1 MKTNLRYGRTCF
13 LSLSALL
20 LSAALLQSQSAAPIN
35 PYSVESSVDWKARI
49 LKVRVTLDLGA
60 AGLRLPAGRLE
71 AERMTLR
78 DLPALSKDAL
88 FAVRVDSMRDV
99 RRTITEGTLPAEMI
113 LSLPKAA
120 RLASSSLTKD
130 LRGYR
135 ADYELPLDTVAGLY
149 TSGAYPAPMTAPIDA
164 VPTRDYSGI
173 VIYAKGELPVH
184 GEGLRA
190 RAAPCL
196 FPRIYDQTMRLIL
209 DKTMTSPETLASGG
223 MLAYSDGI
231 DVESWSRVGGD
242 PLRVMA
248 LEVFGEGRT
257 DYVISREDAQKI
269 LSSAANRELLRL
281 GKIVVVLDL

>member
-1 MKTNLRYGRTCF
+1 MKTNPRYGRTCF

-20 LSAALLQSQSAAPIN
+20 LSAALLQSQSTAPIN

-113 LSLPKAA
+113 LSLPKEA

-135 ADYELPLDTVAGLY
+135 ADYELSLDTVAGLY
-149 TSGAYPAPMTAPIDA
+149 TSGSHPAPMAAPIDA

-173 VIYAKGELPVH
+173 IIYAKGELPVH

-190 RAAPCL
+190 RAVPCL
-196 FPRIYDQTMRLIL
+196 FPRIYDQNMRLVF
-209 DKTMTSPETLASGG
+209 DKTMTSPEALASGG
-223 MLAYSDGI
+223 MLAYTEDIGI
-231 DVESWSRVGGD
+231 ESWSRVGGD

-257 DYVISREDAQKI
+257 DFVISREDAQKI